1 MKAKLSLAAIVS
13 TSAIASGV
21 LLGSVNPAQACFFKA
36 RALQPSWLSTPLAAF
51 IVLPGV
57 ALAVAL
63 SRGGRA
69 YERRR
74 V

>member
-1 MKAKLSLAAIVS
+1 MKGKLSLAAIVS

-21 LLGSVNPAQACFFKA
+21 LLGSVNPAQACIFRA
-36 RALQPSWLSTPLAAF
+36 RAAQPSWLSTPLAAALA
-51 IVLPGV
+51 LPGV

-63 SRGGRA
+63 SRGGKA

-74 V
+74 A